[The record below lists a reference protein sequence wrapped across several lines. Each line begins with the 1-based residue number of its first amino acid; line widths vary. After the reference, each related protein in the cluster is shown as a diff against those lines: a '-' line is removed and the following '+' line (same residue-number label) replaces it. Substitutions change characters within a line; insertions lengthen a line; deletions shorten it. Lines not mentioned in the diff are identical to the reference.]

1 MHTRTHA
8 RTHTHTHAHTHA
20 LTHTLACTHTQTHTA
35 SIHSYTHTHAH
46 IHPHTVYSHDNP
58 AVHFS
63 SPYRQLQWLHLCFVN
78 SWLMLSP
85 FHLSCDW
92 RMGGVPTVTSLAS
105 PWNIATV
112 STLGAIATLGMY
124 SLRGKE
130 LHQKHVLFSLFLII
144 FPYLPASNL
153 FFPVGFVVAERI
165 LYIPSMGIC
174 LLTAFG
180 IWHVV
185 QQAERKV
192 AKWAVLIGLGYLLV
206 AYTVKTVQRNRDWYS
221 DRRLYESA
229 VHIFP
234 ENALMMNNLAV
245 QYNETG
251 NMTSEMEV
259 LLATAC
265 RLAPNVT
272 LPHVSLGRLL
282 RDQERFSE
290 AEKVYTIIDKWVNNL
305 CELCW

>member
-1 MHTRTHA
+1 
-8 RTHTHTHAHTHA
+8 
-20 LTHTLACTHTQTHTA
+20 
-35 SIHSYTHTHAH
+35 
-46 IHPHTVYSHDNP
+46 
-58 AVHFS
+58 
-63 SPYRQLQWLHLCFVN
+63 
-78 SWLMLSP
+78 MLSP

-92 RMGGVPTVTSLAS
+92 RMGGVPMVTSLLS
-105 PWNIATV
+105 PWNIATLA
-112 STLGAIATLGMY
+112 TLTAIATLGMY
-124 SLRGKE
+124 GIRGRE
-130 LHQKHVLFSLFLII
+130 LHQKHVLFALVLII

-153 FFPVGFVVAERI
+153 LFPVGFVVAERI
-165 LYIPSMGIC
+165 LYVPSMGIC
-174 LLTAFG
+174 VLTASG

-185 QQAERKV
+185 QHAERKL

-206 AYTVKTVQRNRDWYS
+206 AFSVKTVQRNRDWYS

-229 VHIFP
+229 MHIFP

-259 LLATAC
+259 LLTTAC

-272 LPHVSLGRLL
+272 LLHVSLGRLL

-290 AEKVYTIIDKWVNNL
+290 AEKVHKIINYQVNNSA
-305 CELCW
+305 